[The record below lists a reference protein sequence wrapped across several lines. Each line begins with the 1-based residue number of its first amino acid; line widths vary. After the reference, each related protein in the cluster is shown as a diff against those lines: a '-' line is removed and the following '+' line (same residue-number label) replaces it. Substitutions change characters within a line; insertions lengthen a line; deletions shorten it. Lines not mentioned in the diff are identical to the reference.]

1 MGSGKRRLKQIFIPY
16 WEWEDWINGMWVR
29 GNDEQLQPAIDFT
42 ADWVV
47 YGNAMGEVIQAW
59 PRTMLNSMT
68 NLSINR
74 RAFLGHCAV
83 TFKLG
88 IPESTTRK
96 AWGLLTNEQRFNA
109 DEIAE
114 KHIKHWEHEHK
125 RKNISLHKG
134 MGRQMLFEWP
144 T

>member
-1 MGSGKRRLKQIFIPY
+1 MGSRKRGLTQIFVPY
-16 WEWEDWINGMWVR
+16 WEWEDWINGMWKT

-42 ADWVV
+42 GNWER
-47 YGNAMGEVIQAW
+47 YGNSMGEVMLAW

-68 NLSINR
+68 NQSINR

-88 IPESTTRK
+88 IPESVTRK
-96 AWGLLTNEQRFNA
+96 AWGLLTNEQRFYA
-109 DEIAE
+109 DDIAE
-114 KHIKHWEHEHK
+114 KHIKHWEHEYK
-125 RKNISLHKG
+125 RKNITLHKG

-144 T
+144 S